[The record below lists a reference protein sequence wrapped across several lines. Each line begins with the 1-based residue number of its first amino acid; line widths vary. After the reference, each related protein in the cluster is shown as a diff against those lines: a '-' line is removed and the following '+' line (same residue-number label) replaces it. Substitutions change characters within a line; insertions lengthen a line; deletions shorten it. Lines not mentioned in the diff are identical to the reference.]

1 MVSQSGRPPIC
12 PDRVRRIGKGGF
24 AFVPNRF
31 LHEGFFASLSHS
43 ERSLYFFLLLAGNRN
58 GMSYYAYDRIC
69 GALEMT
75 LDDYLIVRN
84 SLIAKDLVAFDGT
97 RFQVL
102 ELPPEPVRSARPP
115 LRTHEDFDGHD
126 PATIRQLV
134 GSFDES

>member
-1 MVSQSGRPPIC
+1 MSQSGRPPIC

-31 LHEGFFASLSHS
+31 LHEGFFTSLSHS

-102 ELPPEPVRSARPP
+102 ELPPEPVRNARPP
-115 LRTHEDFDGHD
+115 LRTHEDFDRHD